1 MPGAEY
7 GNPPKL
13 ECPDAARLL
22 MTVASNLLAAETS
35 PYLLQHKDNPV
46 HWRSW
51 GPEALREA
59 KQAGKPI
66 LLSVGYA
73 ACHWCHVMAHESFE
87 DPDTA
92 KVMNELFVNIKVD
105 REQRPDIDAIYQAT
119 LALLGQHGGWPLTMF
134 LMPDGEPFWGG
145 TYFPPSPRFGRPSF
159 VQILRRID
167 EIYRSSGDVVTKNRT
182 ALVSALKQL
191 SQSRHDG
198 DLTAADLDHAAT
210 TLLEQI
216 DPAHGGIAGAPK
228 FPQVPIL
235 ELLTRASGRTGDQ
248 RYGEAMLLTLR
259 RMSQG
264 GLYDHLGGGYA
275 RYSIDERWL
284 VPHFEKMLYD
294 NAQILDLLRLAW
306 QQTGDS
312 LFEMRAHETVA
323 WLLREMVTENGAFAA
338 TLDADSE
345 GREGKYY
352 VWDMAEISD
361 ILGPRA
367 ELFAVV
373 YGATDHGN
381 WEGTT
386 ILNRLGALELGSDKD
401 EQVLAACRA
410 ELLKARQRRV
420 RPGWDDKV
428 LVDWNGLMIAAL
440 ANAGATFDEPGWI
453 AAATR
458 AYAFITTSMTDDT
471 GGGGR
476 LCHSHRDG
484 KSQHTAMLDDY
495 AAMARAAI
503 VLFEITGDSRLVDD
517 AKRWC
522 AILDSHYWD
531 HDNGGYLYTAD
542 DAEALILRTRTG
554 ADNVTPSGNGIIAGV
569 LARLHYLT
577 GEAGYR
583 DRAEAVLTAF
593 GGATAHNPMAHA
605 TLLNSFES
613 LNRMVQI
620 IIVGK
625 RDDGN
630 TRALLRHVFETAIPD
645 RLVSVVA
652 GTGDLPANHPAY
664 GKTAVDNWSTAYVCV
679 AQTCSLPITSVDDLR
694 PLLEPGAVFQI

>member
-1 MPGAEY
+1 
-7 GNPPKL
+7 
-13 ECPDAARLL
+13 

-46 HWRSW
+46 HWRPW

-134 LMPDGEPFWGG
+134 LMPNGEPFWGG
-145 TYFPPSPRFGRPSF
+145 TYFPPKPRFGRPSF
-159 VQILRRID
+159 VQVLHRID
-167 EIYRSSGDVVTKNRT
+167 EIYQSSDDVVTKNRT
-182 ALVSALKQL
+182 ALVSALKRL
-191 SQSRHDG
+191 SQSPHDG
-198 DLTAADLDHAAT
+198 DLTAADLDHAAS

-216 DPAHGGIAGAPK
+216 DPVHGGIAGAPK

-235 ELLTRASGRTGDQ
+235 ELLTRASARTGDP
-248 RYGEAMLLTLR
+248 RYVEAMLLTLR
-259 RMSQG
+259 HMSQG

-306 QQTGDS
+306 QETRDP
-312 LFEMRAHETVA
+312 LFEIRARETVE

-352 VWDMAEISD
+352 VWHMAEITA

-367 ELFAVV
+367 EFFGAV
-373 YGATDHGN
+373 YGVTDHGN
-381 WEGTT
+381 WEGAT
-386 ILNRLGALELGSDKD
+386 ILNRLGAVELGPSED
-401 EQVLAACRA
+401 EHLLAACRA
-410 ELLKARQRRV
+410 ELLLARQHRV

-440 ANAGATFDEPGWI
+440 ANAGATFDEPDWI
-453 AAATR
+453 AAAAR
-458 AYAFITTSMTDDT
+458 AYAFITASVTDDT
-471 GGGGR
+471 RGGGR
-476 LCHSHRDG
+476 LCHSHRNG

-503 VLFEITGDSRLVDD
+503 ILFEITGDSLLVDD

-531 HDNGGYLYTAD
+531 HDNGGYLYTAE

-554 ADNVTPSGNGIIAGV
+554 ADNVTPSGNGTIAGV
-569 LARLHYLT
+569 LARLHHLT
-577 GEAGYR
+577 GGPAYR

-593 GGATAHNPMAHA
+593 GAATAHNPMAHA

-613 LNRMVQI
+613 LESMVQI
-620 IIVGK
+620 IIIGE
-625 RDDGN
+625 RDHSD
-630 TRALLRHVFETAIPD
+630 TKVLLRHLFETAIPD

-652 GTGDLPANHPAY
+652 HTGDLPASHPAY
-664 GKTAVDNWSTAYVCV
+664 GKTAIDDRPTVFICV
-679 AQTCSLPITSVDDLR
+679 GQTCSLPITSVDDLR
-694 PLLEPGAVFQI
+694 SALAPRADFRI

>member
-1 MPGAEY
+1 
-7 GNPPKL
+7 
-13 ECPDAARLL
+13 

-105 REQRPDIDAIYQAT
+105 REQRPDIDAIYQAS
-119 LALLGQHGGWPLTMF
+119 LALLGQQGGWPLTMF
-134 LMPDGEPFWGG
+134 LTADGEPFWGG
-145 TYFPPSPRFGRPSF
+145 TYFPPRPAFGRPAF
-159 VQILRRID
+159 VQVLRRVD
-167 EIYRSSGDVVTKNRT
+167 EIYRSSDGVVTKNTT

-191 SQSRHDG
+191 SHSPHDG
-198 DLTAADLDHAAT
+198 DLTTADLDQAAS
-210 TLLEQI
+210 TLLEHI
-216 DPAHGGIAGAPK
+216 DTDHGGIAGAPK

-235 ELLTRASGRTGDQ
+235 ELLTRAAGRTGDQ
-248 RYGEAMLLTLR
+248 RYLEAMLLTLR
-259 RMSQG
+259 HMSQG

-275 RYSIDERWL
+275 RYSVDERWL

-294 NAQILDLLRLAW
+294 NAQILDLLCLGW

-312 LFEMRAHETVA
+312 LFQMRAHETVE
-323 WLLREMVTENGAFAA
+323 WLLREMITEDGAFAA

-345 GREGKYY
+345 GREGKFY
-352 VWDMAEISD
+352 VWNMAEISD

-367 ELFAVV
+367 KLFAAAYDV
-373 YGATDHGN
+373 TKHGN

-386 ILNRLGALELGSDKD
+386 ILNRLGAIELGSDEH
-401 EQVLAACRA
+401 EQMLADCRG
-410 ELLKARQRRV
+410 ELLKARQHRV

-440 ANAGATFDEPGWI
+440 ANAGAAFDEPDWI
-453 AAATR
+453 AAAAR
-458 AYAFITTSMTDDT
+458 AYAFITTSMTDDAR
-471 GGGGR
+471 GHGR
-476 LCHSHRDG
+476 LYHCHRHG

-503 VLFEITGDSRLVDD
+503 VLYEITGDGLLIDD

-531 HDNGGYLYTAD
+531 REHGGYLFTAD
-542 DAEALILRTRTG
+542 DAETLIVRTRTG

-569 LARLHYLT
+569 LARLHHLT
-577 GEAGYR
+577 GEAAYR

-593 GGATAHNPMAHA
+593 GAATAHNPMAHA

-613 LNRMVQI
+613 LSRMTQI
-620 IIVGK
+620 IIIGE
-625 RDDGN
+625 RDDKD
-630 TRALLRHVFETAIPD
+630 TKAFLRHLFETAIPD

-652 GTGDLPANHPAY
+652 RTGDLPAHHPAH
-664 GKTAVDNWSTAYVCV
+664 GKTAVDNRSTAYVCV
-679 AQTCSLPITSVDDLR
+679 GQTCSLPITAVDDLR
-694 PLLEPGAVFQI
+694 SALTPGAAFRN